1 MAAKKSQQKALPA
14 PQQAPIRALVKVYEV
29 VLTFDTNKPNEQIE
43 EETTLLI
50 EKINELLAKHIKD
63 SLPQI
68 FKDKQKKTKIAI
80 VPIKPEDLED

>member
-1 MAAKKSQQKALPA
+1 
-14 PQQAPIRALVKVYEV
+14 VYEV

>member
-1 MAAKKSQQKALPA
+1 
-14 PQQAPIRALVKVYEV
+14 VYEV
-29 VLTFDTNKPNEQIE
+29 LLTFDTNKTNEQID
-43 EETTLLI
+43 EETNQLI
-50 EKINELLAKHIKD
+50 EKINALLATHIKD